1 MSTSKKSADKAQQAE
16 APTNPPAPPQK
27 AGTAEEVGNEA
38 PADQLD
44 SNAIDQV
51 RNILFGAEIRQQKE
65 DTVRLEGDLKREIE
79 RLREEHNRRLN
90 ELTELL
96 REQIT
101 IVQDSLRTEA
111 TARQEEDR
119 RIEDLLRQLIEDLDT
134 RTDKAISDLNS
145 ALTRES
151 THLNE
156 LIEKRNS
163 EQTRALN
170 EVRTDLDHRKSD
182 RSQVASILKAAAAE
196 LERGL

>member
-119 RIEDLLRQLIEDLDT
+119 RIEDLLR
-134 RTDKAISDLNS
+134 K
-145 ALTRES
+145 
-151 THLNE
+151 
-156 LIEKRNS
+156 
-163 EQTRALN
+163 
-170 EVRTDLDHRKSD
+170 D
-182 RSQVASILKAAAAE
+182 RRCIC
-196 LERGL
+196 G